1 MFFHLKIVFAQDNK
15 VTIAQRN
22 EESGL
27 PPLDLVGH
35 RREVTCLD
43 VDQIS
48 QLAIAGGRDRH
59 LSLWDLGQGSLV
71 TIEKSAHSRLIT
83 CVKLRNS
90 RAFSSSRDRTVKV
103 WNLPQLQLLQVLQGY
118 HGHSVWAID
127 IRNEFLVT
135 ASSDKS
141 MNVWTNDSNSVEQ
154 LWSLKH
160 ELNNHNAPLR
170 NILILKKSPALAV
183 TGDLVGDIKVWNLA
197 IGVIEFEVPDP
208 RRESTFPGAVVSLS
222 QSRNFFAAG
231 YSTNDVALF
240 DSDNYSSILT
250 IDVDRYVDKNS
261 FIRSI
266 FVCDG
271 QLYVC
276 NVSGK
281 VGILIF
287 SLWE

>member
-1 MFFHLKIVFAQDNK
+1 M
-15 VTIAQRN
+15 TIAQRSTIPLDEQTGIN
-22 EESGL
+22 EL
-27 PPLDLVGH
+27 PKDLVGH

-48 QLAIAGGRDRH
+48 KLAIAGGRDRH
-59 LSLWDLGQGSLV
+59 LSLWDLSQGSLV

-90 RAFSSSRDRTVKV
+90 HAYSSSRDRSVKV
-103 WNLPQLQLLQVLQGY
+103 WNVPQLQLLQVLQGY

-127 IRNEFLVT
+127 VRNLFLVT

-141 MNVWTNDSNSVEQ
+141 MNVWTNNEQ
-154 LWSLKH
+154 LWSLKF
-160 ELNNHNAPLR
+160 ELNNNNAPLR
-170 NILILKKSPALAV
+170 NILILNKRPALAV
-183 TGDLVGDIKVWNLA
+183 TGDLVGDIKVWNLNT
-197 IGVIEFEVPDP
+197 GVIEFEVPDP
-208 RRESTFPGAVVSLS
+208 RREFTFPGAVVSLS
-222 QSRNFFAAG
+222 QSSSFFAAG

-240 DSDNYSSILT
+240 DSNNYNSILT
-250 IDVDRYVDKNS
+250 IDICRYVDKNS

-266 FVCDG
+266 YLCDG